1 MKVCKNVWL
10 LVSLLC
16 LFCTCKER
24 EHDRFTISGVMEGLP
39 RGVVKLYTNP
49 PGNVLLDSCE
59 VKDGKYFLE
68 GKITEPQVGLLF
80 FDMESQY
87 QRLGASMVAIFIEPE
102 DMKVYS
108 ELNDVKKTLK
118 FTSAPINEDI
128 QKYNVYLKSLP
139 EKQMV
144 AELNG
149 KIQMAFA
156 EARMEEVR
164 EMSRKR
170 DSLQMVI
177 IDRLFAFE
185 PGVSKSQAA
194 AYLVAQLSAS
204 LDVVQRG
211 KIVEKFDPSFTDSYY
226 LNGMQESVERETALQ
241 PGKAFPDFQ
250 VFDKDGRKYTL
261 ADFRGKYLFVEF
273 SASWCGWCK
282 KEIPFIRKAYH
293 ALKDKNVAFVT
304 MMMDDRKEAWLH
316 EIKEYNI
323 EWYCLSDLKGMK
335 NSPLTKAYNLGGI
348 PDSFVVDPEG
358 RIVCR
363 DLRGNEVLE
372 TLSTLCN

>member
-1 MKVCKNVWL
+1 MK
-10 LVSLLC
+10 
-16 LFCTCKER
+16 
-24 EHDRFTISGVMEGLP
+24 I
-39 RGVVKLYTNP
+39 
-49 PGNVLLDSCE
+49 
-59 VKDGKYFLE
+59 
-68 GKITEPQVGLLF
+68 
-80 FDMESQY
+80 
-87 QRLGASMVAIFIEPE
+87 
-102 DMKVYS
+102 
-108 ELNDVKKTLK
+108 
-118 FTSAPINEDI
+118 TSAPINEDI
-128 QKYNVYLKSLP
+128 HRYNVYLKSLP
-139 EKQMV
+139 EKQLV
-144 AELNG
+144 AEFNG

-177 IDRLFAFE
+177 IDRLFAFG
-185 PGVSKSQAA
+185 PGVSKSPAA

-211 KIVEKFDPSFTDSYY
+211 KIVEKFDPSLTDSYY

-241 PGKAFPDFQ
+241 PGKVFPDFQ

-282 KEIPFIRKAYH
+282 KELPFIRKAYH
-293 ALKDKNVAFVT
+293 ALKDKNVVFVT
-304 MMMDDRKEAWLH
+304 MMMDNRKEAWLH

-335 NSPLTKAYNLGGI
+335 NSPLAKAYNLGGI

-363 DLRGNEVLE
+363 DLRGDEVLE

>member
-16 LFCTCKER
+16 LFCACKER
-24 EHDRFTISGVMEGLP
+24 EHDRFTISGEMKGLP
-39 RGVVKLYTNP
+39 KGVVKLYTNP

-68 GKITEPQVGLLF
+68 GKITEPQAGLLF
-80 FDMESQY
+80 FDMEPQY

-108 ELNDVKKTLK
+108 ELDEVKKTLK
-118 FTSAPINEDI
+118 ITSAPINEDI
-128 QKYNVYLKSLP
+128 HRYNVYLKSLP
-139 EKQMV
+139 EKQLV
-144 AELNG
+144 AEFNG

-185 PGVSKSQAA
+185 PGVSKSPAA

-211 KIVEKFDPSFTDSYY
+211 KIVEKFDPSLTDSYY

-241 PGKAFPDFQ
+241 PGKVFPDFQ

-273 SASWCGWCK
+273 SASWCGLCK

-293 ALKDKNVAFVT
+293 ALKDKNVVFVT

-335 NSPLTKAYNLGGI
+335 NSPLAKAYNLGGI

-363 DLRGNEVLE
+363 DLRGDEVLE

>member
-10 LVSLLC
+10 WVSLLC
-16 LFCTCKER
+16 LFCACKER
-24 EHDRFTISGVMEGLP
+24 EHDRFTISGEMKGLP
-39 RGVVKLYTNP
+39 KGVVKLYTNP

-68 GKITEPQVGLLF
+68 GKIMEPQAGLLF
-80 FDMESQY
+80 FDMEPQY

-108 ELNDVKKTLK
+108 ELEEVKKTLK
-118 FTSAPINEDI
+118 ITSAPINEDI
-128 QKYNVYLKSLP
+128 HRYNIYLKSLP
-139 EKQMV
+139 EQQLV

-149 KIQMAFA
+149 KIQLAFA

-185 PGVSKSQAA
+185 PGVSKTPAA
-194 AYLVAQLSAS
+194 AYLEAQLSVS

-211 KIVEKFDPSFTDSYY
+211 M
-226 LNGMQESVERETALQ
+226 LESVERETALQ

-335 NSPLTKAYNLGGI
+335 NSPLAKAYNLGGI

-363 DLRGNEVLE
+363 DLRGDEVLE

>member
-1 MKVCKNVWL
+1 M
-10 LVSLLC
+10 
-16 LFCTCKER
+16 
-24 EHDRFTISGVMEGLP
+24 
-39 RGVVKLYTNP
+39 
-49 PGNVLLDSCE
+49 DSCE

-68 GKITEPQVGLLF
+68 GKITEPQAGLLF
-80 FDMESQY
+80 FDMEPQY

-108 ELNDVKKTLK
+108 ELDEVKKTLK
-118 FTSAPINEDI
+118 ITSAPMNEDI
-128 QKYNVYLKSLP
+128 HRYNVYLKSLP
-139 EKQMV
+139 EKQLV
-144 AELNG
+144 AEFNG

-185 PGVSKSQAA
+185 PGVSKSPAA

-204 LDVVQRG
+204 LDVVQRE
-211 KIVEKFDPSFTDSYY
+211 KIVEKFDPSLTDSYY

-241 PGKAFPDFQ
+241 PGKVFPDFQ

-293 ALKDKNVAFVT
+293 ALKDNNVAFVT

-335 NSPLTKAYNLGGI
+335 NSPLAKAYNLGGI

-363 DLRGNEVLE
+363 DLRGDEVLE